1 MKRNDIIRQYALAEA
16 GGYALGSFSPRNT
29 VLIPYVIEAAKAQ
42 KSPVIVQ
49 ISSNEMKWFELSPR
63 EFADAFYAA
72 AEGSSVPVI
81 MHLDHTYDMDV
92 IKSAI
97 AAGFQS
103 VMMDGSKLPF
113 EKNIAITREVVE
125 YAHERDVA
133 VEAEL
138 GSIGGAD
145 KLETGGDESLYTVPE
160 QAAEFVERT
169 GCDSLA
175 VSVGTAHGVY
185 AVKNPRLDFTRIQKI
200 RGLTAIPL
208 VLHGGSGL
216 PQHTVEQAIRMGGEG
231 GICKLNIAT
240 DLELIFQQVM
250 GIGRLLNRE
259 TVLLDAARLKK
270 AGQKVQAFCEDR
282 IKTFLFSAGKAEGA
296 EVFGC
301 EKSVSV

>member
-1 MKRNDIIRQYALAEA
+1 MNRNDICRQYTLAEL

-29 VLIPYVIEAAKAQ
+29 ALIPYVIDAAKRQ
-42 KSPVIVQ
+42 NSPVIVQ
-49 ISSNEMKWFELSPR
+49 ISSNEMRWFELSPQT
-63 EFADAFYAA
+63 FADAFYAA
-72 AEGSSVPVI
+72 ADKAGVPVI
-81 MHLDHTYDMDV
+81 LHLDHTYDMDV
-92 IKSAI
+92 IQSAI

-103 VMMDGSKLPF
+103 VMIDGSKLPF
-113 EKNIAITREVVE
+113 DENIALTRAVAE

-160 QAAEFVERT
+160 QAADFVLRT

-185 AVKNPRLDFTRIQKI
+185 AVKNPRLDFSRIQKI
-200 RGLTAIPL
+200 RKMISTHL

-216 PQHTVEQAIRMGGEG
+216 PQQTVKRAIRMEGQG

-240 DLELIFQQVM
+240 DLELIFQRIT
-250 GIGRLLNRE
+250 GKGRLPNRE
-259 TVLLDAARLKK
+259 TLSLPEALLQQ
-270 AGQKVQAFCEDR
+270 AGEQVQAFCEDR
-282 IKTFLFSAGKAEGA
+282 MKNFLLSAGKGSSQK
-296 EVFGC
+296 EVF
-301 EKSVSV
+301 